1 VRRIPACLLVLL
13 CVACGSGAAPSPN
26 PPAQVIARVG
36 STAITSD
43 LFQLRL
49 QSTLAS
55 VASAGGP
62 TGNAAMTAQVRAGV
76 LRSILIDTVIAQ
88 EAAAAGVAAT
98 TSEIQSQ
105 IDQDVA
111 AAGGMPR
118 LQTQLASLG
127 GSLAQLTDEVRS
139 SLNEQQLED
148 LFAKERA
155 AEVEGKLQQGASLAS
170 LAPLYSDDSASAPK
184 GGDLGT
190 ISRATISGGDATFSK
205 AVFALAV
212 GQYTTTPIRDS
223 QGYDIVQVE
232 AATPAA
238 LTLRHII
245 VVAPQPYTAK
255 QRPAWFSEAIFE
267 QLATDCAANQ
277 IAVYISNVGDNPC
290 AAASASPSSA
300 ATPSP

>member
-1 VRRIPACLLVLL
+1 MRRISACLLAVF
-13 CVACGSGAAPSPN
+13 CVACGSVSAPSPT
-26 PPAQVIARVG
+26 PSSEVIARVG
-36 STAITSD
+36 STAITSA

-49 QSTLAS
+49 KSTLTS
-55 VASAGGP
+55 VSLAGGP

-76 LRSILIDTVIAQ
+76 LRSLLIDAVIAQ

-98 TSEIQSQ
+98 AAEIQSQ
-105 IDQDVA
+105 IGQDA
-111 AAGGMPR
+111 ASAGGMSQ
-118 LQTQLASLG
+118 LQSQLASLG

-148 LFAKERA
+148 LFAKQRA
-155 AEVEGKLQQGASLAS
+155 SEVEGKLGQGASVAS

-184 GGDLGT
+184 GGELGSIT
-190 ISRATISGGDATFSK
+190 RATISSGDGAFST
-205 AVFALAV
+205 AVLALAV
-212 GQYTTTPIRDS
+212 GQYTTTPVRDS

-232 AATPAA
+232 AASAAA

-245 VVAPQPYTAK
+245 VAAPQPYSAR

-290 AAASASPSSA
+290 AAASPSASPG